1 MCLCILVIILHIQKG
16 KLFLLMFSE
25 TIHFYV
31 FVCVLGYIVSEYAI
45 FLILLRLGAP
55 CFKKARASPCTSHLS
70 PNRSLCLGAPLA
82 LKNYGVDH
90 NYWPVRRVCCMQRW
104 WKPGSL
110 AIIKLCQISTS
121 ASLSAFSLDRSFMS
135 LFTNPPLLVIG
146 VLRCNL
152 FMFPQPKI
160 IIHG

>member
-1 MCLCILVIILHIQKG
+1 
-16 KLFLLMFSE
+16 MFSE

-55 CFKKARASPCTSHLS
+55 CFKKARASRLS
-70 PNRSLCLGAPLA
+70 PNRSLCLGAPLT

-104 WKPGSL
+104 RKHGSL

-121 ASLSAFSLDRSFMS
+121 ASLSAFSLYRSFMS
-135 LFTNPPLLVIG
+135 LSTNTPLLVIG
-146 VLRCNL
+146 VLHCNL

-160 IIHG
+160 IIHGRKGWHLHNLNGISL